1 MSETSVITPGQYI
14 QHHLEHLT
22 LNLKTF
28 TIGGEGGGFWTLNL
42 DTLIVSILLGFLI
55 FGGMRL
61 VATRLTEIPGK
72 MQNIVEIILEF
83 VNNAVH
89 EIFHHKSTFIPAL
102 ALTIFLWVFAMN
114 AMDLL
119 PVDLIPRLAGLFGIE
134 HFKSVPTADPNATF
148 AMSISVFMLIIIFNL
163 RAKKHRL
170 LKEMLTFPFG
180 PWLFPI
186 NVAFRVVE
194 ECVKPL
200 SLALRLFGNMFAG
213 ELIFILI
220 ALMPWWLQWPPGAVW
235 AVFHIL
241 VITLQAFLFMM
252 LTIIYLS
259 MAHDAH

>member
-1 MSETSVITPGQYI
+1 MSETSIVTPGQYI

-22 LNLKTF
+22 LNLKTMS
-28 TIGGEGGGFWTLNL
+28 IGEGGGFWTLNL
-42 DTLIVSILLGFLI
+42 DTFIISVSIALLI
-55 FGGMRL
+55 FGSLRF
-61 VATRLTEIPGK
+61 VATRMQEIPGFL
-72 MQNIVEIILEF
+72 QNMVEVTLEF
-83 VNNAVH
+83 VGNAVH
-89 EIFHHKSTFIPAL
+89 EIFHHKSTFIPSL
-102 ALTIFLWVFAMN
+102 ALTIFLWVFFMN

-119 PVDLIPRLAGLFGIE
+119 PVDFIPHIAAFFGAPY
-134 HFKSVPTADPNATF
+134 FKSVPTADPNATF
-148 AMSISVFMLIIIFNL
+148 AMSLTVFGLIVIFNI

-170 LKEMLTFPFG
+170 IKEMLTFPFG

-186 NVAFRVVE
+186 NVLFRIVE

-220 ALMPWWLQWPPGAVW
+220 AIMPWWAQWPPGAIW
-235 AVFHIL
+235 AIFHIL
-241 VITLQAFLFMM
+241 IITLQAFLFMM